1 MAEDLI
7 IGEGT
12 LDLTDVATLQQ
23 AQQQITQLNLLSEKI
38 DELGQANVINLKQV
52 ALFVEQKITGLQFI
66 LIIIT
71 ILTAISTLGLHW
83 AIFLYFQS
91 RNLILS
97 PKTQN
102 PLTKK
107 EPKKKLNIT
116 PDYSVQYE
124 KKEMI

>member
-52 ALFVEQKITGLQFI
+52 ALFVEQKITGLQ
-66 LIIIT
+66 
-71 ILTAISTLGLHW
+71 
-83 AIFLYFQS
+83 
-91 RNLILS
+91 
-97 PKTQN
+97 
-102 PLTKK
+102 
-107 EPKKKLNIT
+107 
-116 PDYSVQYE
+116 
-124 KKEMI
+124 